1 MTDHPT
7 QKLGLGEV
15 TLPINF
21 FTTEVKLIWSIRHVG
36 CVHMHVFRPDS
47 QGPFAFKIKR
57 KHTLDIKPMCDHRF
71 FSWPYIQVQGVMKA
85 IIIWH
90 SYHFYLLLLIAL
102 LQCGSLQIFCFLLK
116 TINAWYMNKFLNAS
130 NCVLLINYSWAYQKY
145 QKCLKGCQTLT
156 LKRFRF
162 FSEKSFHLFSVLFAE
177 KHREQTKKKE
187 ESWEPIPKFW
197 RDLISKSLQQIQY

>member
-71 FSWPYIQVQGVMKA
+71 FSWPCIQVQGVKA

-102 LQCGSLQIFCFLLK
+102 LQCCSLQIFCFLLK

-130 NCVLLINYSWAYQKY
+130 NCAAHQLFLGVSEISKVP
-145 QKCLKGCQTLT
+145 
-156 LKRFRF
+156 KRDARPF
-162 FSEKSFHLFSVLFAE
+162 FPEKSFHFFRFCLRKKAG
-177 KHREQTKKKE
+177 KHT
-187 ESWEPIPKFW
+187 
-197 RDLISKSLQQIQY
+197 YA